1 MLRAI
6 RDRLLSLVLASW
18 LNEAEPERIFILGK
32 SLVQEVCA
40 EVEPKVLMAF
50 GSDLVRRA
58 VELENGFPEGATQA
72 EIVVTRQL
80 PGQLPEVVDAEY
92 VPETGQKWVA

>member
-6 RDRLLSLVLASW
+6 RDRLLTVLLAHW
-18 LNEAEPERIFILGK
+18 LNEVEPERVFAFGK
-32 SLVQEVCA
+32 DLVQTAYA
-40 EVEPKVLMAF
+40 EVEPKVLMAL
-50 GSDLVRRA
+50 GTDLVRRA
-58 VELENGFPEGATQA
+58 VELENGFPEGHTQA

-80 PGQLPEVVDAEY
+80 PGQLPEVVDADW